1 MKERLTYLF
10 YRYLKNNSSGEELEE
25 FLGYVKNAKNDEAMR
40 SLIREVYDNI
50 READA
55 SLASYID
62 ENGNLVLK
70 EREATFQQEAGR
82 GGLVSGRK
90 RKAAIV
96 LLPALAV
103 IAGIIWYNGHH
114 LQAGRDTDRQALAH
128 SSTKKITEHSE
139 YKFMVLPDSTQVWLN
154 DNSSFEYPDRF
165 DGKIREVYLSGEAFF
180 DVKHAEEIPFI
191 IHTGKITTT
200 VLGTAFN
207 IKAYPYQRSVLV
219 SVSRG
224 TVRVSKDNHVVAVLV
239 KGQQAKVSSVDSIVQ
254 EKKVDSGETSF
265 WQQGYLTYDDETIGE
280 IVQDL
285 NHVYNVSINVSDP
298 ALEQL
303 HITTSFKRDIG
314 IDQALKIICK
324 LIDGRIITIK
334 GQYYIQS
341 L

>member
-25 FLGYVKNAKNDEAMR
+25 FLGYVKNAKNDQALR
-40 SLIREVYDNI
+40 SLIREVFDNI
-50 READA
+50 RGADA

-70 EREATFQQEAGR
+70 EREEQFQQEASR
-82 GGLVSGRK
+82 EERVSGRK
-90 RKAAIV
+90 RKVAV
-96 LLPALAV
+96 VFLPVLAV
-103 IAGIIWYNGHH
+103 LAGFIWYSSHR
-114 LQAGRDTDRQALAH
+114 LQAGRDIDKQALVH

-207 IKAYPYQRSVLV
+207 IKAYPYQHSVLV

-224 TVRVSKDNHVVAVLV
+224 TVKVSKDNHVVALLV
-239 KGQQAKVSSVDSIVQ
+239 KGQQAKVSSVDSIVK
-254 EKKVDSGETSF
+254 EKKVDTGETAY

-280 IVQDL
+280 IVEDL
-285 NHVYNVSINVSDP
+285 NHIYNVSINVSDT

-303 HITTSFKRDIG
+303 RITTSFKRDIG
-314 IDQALKIICK
+314 ADQALKIICK
-324 LIDGRIITIK
+324 LIDGRIINIK